1 MQTFL
6 PYPDF
11 RKSAQVLD
19 GQRLGKQRL
28 EAAQILAVLRD
39 DAEGWAAH
47 PAVEMW
53 RGYED
58 ALCAYM
64 DAMVD
69 QWVLLGC
76 NNSYPPYWK
85 RNKPYEKPWWLG
97 WDYFHRTH
105 RCMLIE
111 KNTALYRPR
120 FPALETLPYVP
131 RYIWP
136 RGKAGI
142 GYYRIGKN
150 PVTYYR
156 DEGVYEGSSKKWK
169 PA

>member
-11 RKSAQVLD
+11 RATAQALD

-28 EAAQILAVLRD
+28 EAAHIIAVLRGES
-39 DAEGWAAH
+39 DAWSGH

-64 DAMVD
+64 DAIVD
-69 QWVLLGC
+69 HWVLLGC

-85 RNKPYEKPWWLG
+85 RGRPYEAPWWLG
-97 WDYFHRTH
+97 WEYFHRTH

-111 KNTALYRPR
+111 KNPVLYGPR
-120 FPALETLPYVP
+120 FAHNKLPYVP

-136 RGKAGI
+136 RGKDAI
-142 GYYRIGKN
+142 GHYRIGTN
-150 PVTYYR
+150 PQVYYR
-156 DEGVYEGSSKKWK
+156 DQHLHDFGDGKKWK